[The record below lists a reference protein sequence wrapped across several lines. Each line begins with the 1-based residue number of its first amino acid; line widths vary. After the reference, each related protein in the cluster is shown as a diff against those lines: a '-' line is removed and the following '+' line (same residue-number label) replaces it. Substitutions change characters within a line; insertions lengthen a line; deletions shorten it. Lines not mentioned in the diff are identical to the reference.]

1 MNLPEY
7 VRMKQLIL
15 LAILLPL
22 AACAVNKEPVRI
34 DPIQVQVE
42 QKTANISSAESRID
56 NIQGSITRIQNDII
70 GLRSN
75 SDGRLNSG
83 DRLLQ
88 FVGNTS
94 TAIDGSNGVRAMTEL
109 CQVDFVDSRIC
120 TSEEFAKTFSF
131 PAPIPNTTWSW
142 ILPAQ
147 LVGSGS
153 RSPNVT
159 YVTDTFAGI
168 TRKADSKNDPFS
180 CRGWRTL
187 LGTGLS
193 VSGVGAF
200 SSRSCRNFQRVSC
213 CK

>member
-1 MNLPEY
+1 MNLPEHI
-7 VRMKQLIL
+7 RMKQLIV

-34 DPIQVQVE
+34 DPTLAQIDTIRVQVE
-42 QKTANISSAESRID
+42 QNTGNVSSVESSISAIR
-56 NIQGSITRIQNDII
+56 GSITKIQNDITY
-70 GLRSN
+70 LQSN
-75 SDGRLNSG
+75 SDNLFNSG

-109 CQVDFVDSRIC
+109 CQFNFVESRVC
-120 TSEEFAKTFSF
+120 TSEEYAKTFSF
-131 PAPIPNTTWSW
+131 PEAIPNTTWSW

-153 RSPNVT
+153 GSPNVT

-187 LGTGLS
+187 LGT
-193 VSGVGAF
+193 
-200 SSRSCRNFQRVSC
+200 
-213 CK
+213 

>member
-1 MNLPEY
+1 
-7 VRMKQLIL
+7 MKQLIV

-34 DPIQVQVE
+34 DPTQAQVGTIQVQVE
-42 QKTANISSAESRID
+42 QITGNVSSVESSISE
-56 NIQGSITRIQNDII
+56 IQGNITQIQNDITD
-70 GLRSN
+70 LQSN
-75 SDGRLNSG
+75 SDNFLDSG

-109 CQVDFVDSRIC
+109 CQVNFVESRVC
-120 TSEEFAKTFSF
+120 TSEEYAKTFSF
-131 PAPIPNTTWSW
+131 PEAIPNTTWSW

-153 RSPNVT
+153 GSPNVT

-200 SSRSCRNFQRVSC
+200 SSRSCRNLQQVSC